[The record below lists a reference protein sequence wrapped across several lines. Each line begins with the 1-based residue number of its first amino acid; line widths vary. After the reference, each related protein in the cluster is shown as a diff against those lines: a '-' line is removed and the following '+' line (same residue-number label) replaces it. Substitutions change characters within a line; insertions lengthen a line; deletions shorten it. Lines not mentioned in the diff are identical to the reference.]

1 MDITRDQLLSL
12 PAIEFND
19 LLRCVDEETEDLLH
33 YLLHAL
39 VDDVE
44 IPDDLIPISL
54 RADIIE
60 LPSML
65 DIYDDE

>member
-44 IPDDLIPISL
+44 IPDDLVPYSL

>member
-1 MDITRDQLLSL
+1 MDINRNQLLSL
-12 PAIEFND
+12 SAVEFND

-44 IPDDLIPISL
+44 IPDDLVPYSL
-54 RADIIE
+54 RAAIIE
-60 LPSML
+60 LPSVL